1 MQAACE
7 KRSEEIQSIRVAKLE
22 QTASKHKQRASS
34 MQAACKKRS
43 EEIQSIRVA
52 KLEQTASKQYASSV
66 REAFRR
72 DSEHSSC

>member
-22 QTASKHKQRASS
+22 HTASKH
-34 MQAACKKRS
+34 MQAACEKHS

-52 KLEQTASKQYASSV
+52 KLEQTASKHSIEQAVCKQHARSIQK
-66 REAFRR
+66 RFRAF
-72 DSEHSSC
+72 

>member
-7 KRSEEIQSIRVAKLE
+7 KRSEEIQSIRVAKLD
-22 QTASKHKQRASS
+22 KQRASS
-34 MQAACKKRS
+34 MQAACEKRS

-72 DSEHSSC
+72 DSEHSSR

>member
-22 QTASKHKQRASS
+22 YTASKQCRASS
-34 MQAACKKRS
+34 MQAACEKRS
-43 EEIQSIRVA
+43 EEIQSIRIA

-72 DSEHSSC
+72 DSEHSSR

>member
-22 QTASKHKQRASS
+22 HTASKQCRASS
-34 MQAACKKRS
+34 MQAACEKRS

-52 KLEQTASKQYASSV
+52 KLEHTASKRY
-66 REAFRR
+66 
-72 DSEHSSC
+72 

>member
-7 KRSEEIQSIRVAKLE
+7 KRSEEIQSIRVAKLK
-22 QTASKHKQRASS
+22 QTASKQYRASS

-52 KLEQTASKQYASSV
+52 KLEQTASKQCASSV

-72 DSEHSSC
+72 DS